1 VCSLLVE
8 SDPPGQALVAVHDW
22 TFLLGPGLI
31 PAINALFVGYALY
44 RTGLVHRAI
53 PLAGLIGAPVL
64 VASAA
69 AIMFGVF
76 DQVSVWAAMTA
87 LPIAAWELSLGL
99 WLTFKGF
106 RPEALARLDAQVDLV
121 EAVGDVERLG

>member
-1 VCSLLVE
+1 V
-8 SDPPGQALVAVHDW
+8 P
-22 TFLLGPGLI
+22 
-31 PAINALFVGYALY
+31 
-44 RTGLVHRAI
+44 RAI

-76 DQVSVWAAMTA
+76 DQVSVWAAIPA

-106 RPEALARLDAQVDLV
+106 RPEAVARLDAQVDLV
-121 EAVGDVERLG
+121 DIGLAVGSMRRGDSQGRRITEMDSRRCDRRPSSTASRT